1 MYGPLEYVLFQF
13 EDDRFLEELLPALVA
28 LNDQGCV
35 RFVDLVFITK
45 DESGNLTIVEIDEL
59 TDEDAAAFEPLVND
73 EFGALTEEDV
83 VMAAENLPGNTF
95 AAVVLFE
102 HIWALGLQQ
111 AVQNSGGFLLD
122 SAYVHPE
129 TQSEVIFEIQQNE
142 TNGGK
147 R

>member
-13 EDDRFLEELLPALVA
+13 DDDRFLEELLPALIE

-59 TDEDAAAFEPLVND
+59 TDEDAAAFEPLMND
-73 EFGALTEEDV
+73 YFGALTEEDV

-102 HIWALGLQQ
+102 HNWALGLQQ
-111 AVQNSGGFLLD
+111 AVQNSGGFMLD
-122 SAYVHPE
+122 SAYVHPQ
-129 TQSEVIFEIQQNE
+129 TQSGVIFEMKQNE
-142 TNGGK
+142 ANGGE